1 MELIQRDVKMI
12 DIQILFATSD
22 PSLPLSYSGLTSFD
36 YGKEVGLFESD
47 DFKITDSCVYSDR
60 LRNYENHSVLKEKH
74 KIKDLW
80 YGITV
85 NNISKFI
92 SDVFSK
98 QIKITRI
105 SETIDQ
111 RGYSIYIVRYVN
123 IE

>member
-1 MELIQRDVKMI
+1 MELIRRDVKMI

-85 NNISKFI
+85 DNISKFI

-105 SETIDQ
+105 SKTIDQ

>member
-1 MELIQRDVKMI
+1 MI

-60 LRNYENHSVLKEKH
+60 LRNYENHSALKEKH

-85 NNISKFI
+85 DNISKFI

>member
-1 MELIQRDVKMI
+1 MELIRRDVKMI

-60 LRNYENHSVLKEKH
+60 LRNYESHSVLKEKH

>member
-1 MELIQRDVKMI
+1 MELIRRDVKMI

-60 LRNYENHSVLKEKH
+60 LRSYENHSALKEKH

-105 SETIDQ
+105 SETTDQ

>member
-1 MELIQRDVKMI
+1 MELIRRDVKMI

-60 LRNYENHSVLKEKH
+60 LRNYENYWTLKETH
-74 KIKDLW
+74 KIKDVW

-85 NNISKFI
+85 DNISKFI

>member
-1 MELIQRDVKMI
+1 MELIRRDVKMI